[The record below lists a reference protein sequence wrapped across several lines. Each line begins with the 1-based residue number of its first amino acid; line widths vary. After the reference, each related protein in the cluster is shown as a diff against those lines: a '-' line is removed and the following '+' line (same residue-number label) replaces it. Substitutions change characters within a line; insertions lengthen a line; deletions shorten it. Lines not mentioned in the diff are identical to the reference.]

1 MCGDCGDH
9 LVMYTDIKSWCCTP
23 ETNIILHVNYTSI
36 LKMNLKKKKETK
48 ASTEQHKESDD
59 AVNNIR
65 DKGSRMRK
73 WATWMEM

>member
-36 LKMNLKKKKETK
+36 LKMNLKKKKKRKQVQNSTK
-48 ASTEQHKESDD
+48 NLMTL
-59 AVNNIR
+59 
-65 DKGSRMRK
+65 
-73 WATWMEM
+73 